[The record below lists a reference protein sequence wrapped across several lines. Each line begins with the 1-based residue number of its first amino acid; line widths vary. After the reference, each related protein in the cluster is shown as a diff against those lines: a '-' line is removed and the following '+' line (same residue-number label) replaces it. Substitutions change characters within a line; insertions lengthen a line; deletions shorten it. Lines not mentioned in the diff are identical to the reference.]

1 MPNYRRNYVPGG
13 TYFFTLVTFQRRKYF
28 DTPHKLDLL
37 HSKIRQVQSYKPF
50 DLLAYCLLPD
60 HIHLLIKLPEEDCN
74 FSIRMRE
81 IKRLTTLWMKRET
94 LGNVDPIWQDKYWE
108 HTIRDEKDLQTHF
121 DYIHYNPIK
130 HGLTETYDSREWSS
144 FKDYFDENPKDF
156 VMIDTNR
163 FNKHQGNF
171 GE

>member
-37 HSKIRQVQSYKPF
+37 HSKIRQVQRYKPF

-60 HIHLLIKLPEEDCN
+60 HIHLLIELPEEDCN
-74 FSIRMRE
+74 FSIRVRE

-130 HGLTETYDSREWSS
+130 YGLTETYDSWEWSS

-156 VMIDTNR
+156 VMIDTDR

>member
-37 HSKIRQVQSYKPF
+37 HSKIRQVQRSKPF

-60 HIHLLIKLPEEDCN
+60 HIHLLIELPEEDCN

-130 HGLTETYDSREWSS
+130 HGLTETYDSWEWSS
-144 FKDYFDENPKDF
+144 FKDYFDENAKDL
-156 VMIDTNR
+156 VMIDTDR

>member
-37 HSKIRQVQSYKPF
+37 HSKIREVQRSKPF

-60 HIHLLIKLPEEDCN
+60 HIHLLMELPEDDCN

-94 LGNVDPIWQDKYWE
+94 LRNVDPVWQDKYWE

-130 HGLTETYDSREWSS
+130 HGLTETYDSWEWSS
-144 FKDYFDENPKDF
+144 FKDYFDENAKGV
-156 VMIDTNR
+156 VMIDMDR